1 LELSH
6 YHPETQERVFSV
18 LGLLVL
24 LKYGLPGIQDLGQA
38 LSEEEIQ
45 QCCREHRL
53 VTRHLG
59 EGIFLSHP
67 LSADIRSGHIVLDDI
82 RSYFWQYAAQ
92 KQRGLPVGTRCWDQG
107 PRHWSQWLVRMIER
121 ALTAPVYEG
130 ARGILSRRPE
140 TERTVVSPWRIMQER
155 TAANTGFALLPSVVQ
170 EQVMTYLTYCH
181 QELRQELTTLRAQ
194 AQCLVHFF
202 TWVRRQGKLIHY
214 PQWTRE
220 SAHDIFRTYASH
232 GCTQMQADTRRA
244 QLQRLARFF
253 STLTTLELA
262 VPAGYHLLSTL
273 EKKEPWQLRKIPHE
287 EILDRVFRDGV
298 RRLAYD
304 PFARLA
310 LTIQYYCGTRATE
323 TSDLHLFCILE
334 DRDGH
339 VYLLIPRGK
348 SKQERPFPI
357 VELGMGPL
365 LEYMDEIVK
374 LRLAPDG
381 TSRTLGQTNFRYLED
396 DPERANDWQ
405 YLFDRVPSTENGR
418 QRGRLSTL
426 RVAQALKE
434 AMLIAAKSDPDGLF
448 QPETYHSTC
457 SHQRRKGQRC
467 LYFATQEGITAC
479 PCCGSTLSGRLGARC
494 RHTLEAD
501 FVCDGVA
508 QHGERFCPKCA
519 SPLADFVPITT
530 HVFRHNSV
538 S

>member
-1 LELSH
+1 
-6 YHPETQERVFSV
+6 
-18 LGLLVL
+18 
-24 LKYGLPGIQDLGQA
+24 
-38 LSEEEIQ
+38 
-45 QCCREHRL
+45 
-53 VTRHLG
+53 
-59 EGIFLSHP
+59 
-67 LSADIRSGHIVLDDI
+67 
-82 RSYFWQYAAQ
+82 
-92 KQRGLPVGTRCWDQG
+92 
-107 PRHWSQWLVRMIER
+107 
-121 ALTAPVYEG
+121 
-130 ARGILSRRPE
+130 
-140 TERTVVSPWRIMQER
+140 MQ
-155 TAANTGFALLPSVVQ
+155 
-170 EQVMTYLTYCH
+170 
-181 QELRQELTTLRAQ
+181 
-194 AQCLVHFF
+194 
-202 TWVRRQGKLIHY
+202 Y

-220 SAHDIFRTYASH
+220 SAHDIFQAYASH
-232 GCTQMQADTRRA
+232 GCAQMQADTRLA

-405 YLFDRVPSTENGR
+405 YLFERVPCTENVR
-418 QRGRLSTL
+418 RRGRLSTL
-426 RVAQALKE
+426 
-434 AMLIAAKSDPDGLF
+434 P
-448 QPETYHSTC
+448 
-457 SHQRRKGQRC
+457 
-467 LYFATQEGITAC
+467 
-479 PCCGSTLSGRLGARC
+479 
-494 RHTLEAD
+494 
-501 FVCDGVA
+501 
-508 QHGERFCPKCA
+508 
-519 SPLADFVPITT
+519 
-530 HVFRHNSV
+530 
-538 S
+538 